1 MKKSQRMN
9 RQAIA
14 PYVFISPFLICFFSF
29 MLFPLGFSVFLSFM
43 KWSGQGGANTMQ
55 FVGLKNFYFMLFA
68 DTYFW
73 KSIGITVWLLIFGS
87 FTQHLFA
94 IPLAIVLNEK
104 FVKGKDIFRTA
115 YFLPFITSSVSIAI
129 IFSNVFNMNY
139 GLINFVLGK
148 IGIPAIDWIN
158 WSWSIPIA
166 VAIVVNW
173 RYIGWNTI
181 VYLAGLQSI
190 PLELYES
197 ADIDGA
203 STITK
208 HINITIPMLL
218 PIIFFAVSMSIIG
231 GMALF
236 DEPYV
241 LTQGYLWMGGA
252 NNAGFTAAFYIMW
265 QLQRAGQYGRG
276 SAIAWLLFMMVL
288 VMTFINRGITNY
300 FQGDRGVKRVKKIQ
314 GALPNNIIANQA
326 ELIK

>member
-1 MKKSQRMN
+1 
-9 RQAIA
+9 
-14 PYVFISPFLICFFSF
+14 
-29 MLFPLGFSVFLSFM
+29 MLFPLGFSIFLSVQ
-43 KWSGQGGANTMQ
+43 KWAGMGGVKTMQ
-55 FVGLKNFYFMLFA
+55 FVGLKNFAFMIFE

-73 KSIGITVWLLIFGS
+73 KSVGTTVWLLIFGS
-87 FTQHLFA
+87 FTQHIFA
-94 IPLAIVLNEK
+94 IPLAIVLNGK
-104 FVKGKDIFRTA
+104 FIKGKNIFRTA
-115 YFLPFITSSVSIAI
+115 YFLPFITSSVSVAI

-139 GLINFVLGK
+139 GLINFVLGL
-148 IGIPAIDWIN
+148 ISIPPIDWVN

-166 VAIVVNW
+166 IAIVVNW

-190 PLELYES
+190 PGELYES

-203 STITK
+203 STMTK
-208 HINITIPMLL
+208 HMNITIPMLL

-241 LTQGYLWMGGA
+241 LTLGYLWMGGA
-252 NNAGFTAAFYIMW
+252 NNAGLTSAFYIMW

-288 VMTFINRGITNY
+288 VMTFLNRKVTDY
-300 FQGDRGVKRVKKIQ
+300 FQGDRVSKKSKKKDR
-314 GALPNNIIANQA
+314 LPTLTEPNLSPMTDVP
-326 ELIK
+326 E